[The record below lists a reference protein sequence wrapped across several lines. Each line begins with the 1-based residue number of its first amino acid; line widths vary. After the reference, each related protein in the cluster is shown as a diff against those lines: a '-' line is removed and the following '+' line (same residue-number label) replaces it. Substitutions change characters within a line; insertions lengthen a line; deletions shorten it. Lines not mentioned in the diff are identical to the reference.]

1 VEYERMVYLDAGI
14 HVLANIDE
22 LFDLEEGH
30 FYAAELGGPPPA
42 ARYFDAGTMFVHE
55 PSAAT
60 AEALLHALR
69 VARPKSFPEQV
80 RSPIILQSFCEIRS
94 LEKAPPCA
102 HSAWRRL
109 AGFISQQDFMNMFFR
124 DQYRPIPR
132 LDHHL
137 VVLTMV
143 GYTEHAQ
150 VHEARVGV
158 CVRKSHHHL
167 SL

>member
-60 AEALLHALR
+60 AEALLHVLR

-102 HSAWRRL
+102 QCLATSCWVYFA
-109 AGFISQQDFMNMFFR
+109 AGFHEHVLQGPVQAD
-124 DQYRPIPR
+124 PEAGPPPCR
-132 LDHHL
+132 LDH
-137 VVLTMV
+137 
-143 GYTEHAQ
+143 GGIY
-150 VHEARVGV
+150 
-158 CVRKSHHHL
+158 
-167 SL
+167 